1 MTPIVQ
7 CLDAEWASI
16 ASSPTAQRALMRWAT
31 ANPVLASARSLAD
44 LVDTRSNPSWGRE
57 AHLVLAGQAPVDHL
71 AARTLLQA
79 LLGGLVR
86 LSHKVG
92 DGDPD
97 VIDELVSLAWMRIRT
112 YPSHRRGAVASNV
125 LLDVSKQYFHLKDPD
140 APEMLSRPPFDRPV
154 GPPEPEQVMC
164 DAVIIDKLVAAKDDG
179 VVSDVALVTI
189 LRTRVAGETLIDV
202 AADLGM
208 SPDAIWRRRTQA
220 EEQLRALPLAA

>member
-1 MTPIVQ
+1 MAPIVQ
-7 CLDAEWASI
+7 SLNEEWASI
-16 ASSPTAQRALMRWAT
+16 ANSPTARRALMRWAT
-31 ANPVLASARSLAD
+31 ADPVLASARCVDD
-44 LVDTRSNPSWGRE
+44 LVDTRSDPTWGRE
-57 AHLVLAGQAPVDHL
+57 AHLVLAGRAPVDHL

-97 VIDELVSLAWMRIRT
+97 VIDELVSLAWTRIRT

-125 LLDVSKQYFHLKDPD
+125 LLDVRKQYLHLKDPD
-140 APEMLSRPPFDRPV
+140 APEMLSRPPFDRPE

-164 DAVIIDKLVAAKDDG
+164 DAVIIDNLVAAKDQG
-179 VVSDVALVTI
+179 VLSGLALATI
-189 LRTRVAGETLIDV
+189 LRTRVVGETLIDV
-202 AADLGM
+202 AADLGI

-220 EEQLRALPLAA
+220 EEQLRALPLAS

>member
-1 MTPIVQ
+1 
-7 CLDAEWASI
+7 
-16 ASSPTAQRALMRWAT
+16 MRWAT
-31 ANPVLASARSLAD
+31 ANPVLALARRVDD
-44 LVDTRSNPSWGRE
+44 LVDTRSHPAWGRE
-57 AHLVLAGQAPVDHL
+57 AHLVLAGQAPVDDL

-86 LSHKVG
+86 LAHKVG

-97 VIDELVSLAWMRIRT
+97 VIDELVSLAWTRIRT

-140 APEMLSRPPFDRPV
+140 APEMLSRPPFDRPE

-164 DAVIIDKLVAAKDDG
+164 DAVIIDNLVAAKDRG
-179 VVSDVALVTI
+179 IVSDVALVTI